1 MAGSCRFAFAVHAL
15 AMLAAH
21 QDRKVTSEE
30 IAQSV
35 NTHAVVI
42 RRLMAA
48 LRQAGLVTT
57 GQGPGRGSALAR
69 APRAISLAAVYR
81 AVKLNP
87 TFAMHPQAPNRRCPV
102 GRNIQAVLAEV
113 ALDSEAALERALAK
127 RCIADVVGR
136 VQAVQPQGRIG
147 ASRRGTRKTG

>member
-21 QDRKVTSEE
+21 PDRKVTSEE
-30 IAQSV
+30 IARSV

-48 LRQAGLVTT
+48 LRQAGLITT
-57 GQGPGRGSALAR
+57 GQGPGRGSALTR
-69 APRAISLAAVYR
+69 APRAISLAALYR
-81 AVKLNP
+81 AVKVSP
-87 TFAMHPQAPNRRCPV
+87 TFAMHPHAPNRRCPV

-113 ALDSEAALERALAK
+113 ALDSEEALERALAK
-127 RCIADVVGR
+127 RSIADVVGR
-136 VQAVQPQGRIG
+136 VRAGRPQSKIG
-147 ASRRGTRKTG
+147 ASRRGARKTG